1 MCMLMCWE
9 KSVWLTGGVDFNTTP
24 LITTFDSG
32 EMTSSV
38 SVPVPDDKLVE
49 GKNETFDLILLIPSS
64 IDPAITVGGRNKAMG
79 VIIDTTSK
87 W

>member
-1 MCMLMCWE
+1 M

-24 LITTFDSG
+24 LTATFDSG
-32 EMTSSV
+32 ETMSSV

-49 GKNETFDLILLIPSS
+49 GKNETFDLILLMPSS
-64 IDPAITVGGRNKAMG
+64 IDPAITVGGGNKAMG

-87 W
+87 